1 MVSWRRVVD
10 DLVVSLQDD
19 STTAEVP
26 QDVAQK
32 ISELYQEDKTYERF
46 KEQAYYKRL
55 TSFLQAN
62 CTEDELRNDD
72 ELPTKIDSWQE
83 GLRALT
89 KYGLNLITSP
99 NHKVYRRIKVS
110 WC

>member
-1 MVSWRRVVD
+1 MD
-10 DLVVSLQDD
+10 DLVVSLQTD
-19 STTAEVP
+19 STTVEVP
-26 QDVAQK
+26 QDVSQK
-32 ISELYQEDKTYERF
+32 ISELYQIDKTSERF

-55 TSFLQAN
+55 TRFLLAN

-72 ELPTKIDSWQE
+72 ELPTKIDSWKE
-83 GLRALT
+83 GLSALT
-89 KYGLNLITSP
+89 KYGLNLIAGP